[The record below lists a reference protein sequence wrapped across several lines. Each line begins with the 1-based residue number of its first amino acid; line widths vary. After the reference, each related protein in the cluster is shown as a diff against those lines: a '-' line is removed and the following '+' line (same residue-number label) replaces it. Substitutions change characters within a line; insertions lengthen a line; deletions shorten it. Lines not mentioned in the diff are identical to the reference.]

1 MLGLGEFDMEWES
14 TRVPITAELFF
25 LFATM
30 VVLVVMMNILIAEVS
45 KAYEDVM
52 EIKEESNDFE
62 RACLI

>member
-1 MLGLGEFDMEWES
+1 MLGLGEFDMEWNE
-14 TRVPITAELFF
+14 TRVPVTAELFF